1 MQIQINHVC
10 SILTGQYLKHGAHG
24 DNMISIR
31 MLTLSDESICK
42 PLNIIFISCLNQVVF
57 QSEWKNPR

>member
-1 MQIQINHVC
+1 MQIQISHVC

-57 QSEWKNPR
+57 QSEWENLR